1 MFKEMRL
8 EKSKKGLPVA
18 WERGG
23 GATRTGAA
31 TIIAGPKGEALVPL
45 YVRTRGDLSN
55 GDHALFV
62 VDKGCLVIRAD
73 HHRGDFGVS
82 VYRITEI
89 TTRPCGRE
97 AYGSGKDVTDVFAWH
112 HSRGEKPSCRCLDC
126 GEVSWAESPNNP
138 ITWTCGGSMPVAH
151 LELVATYDRGEW
163 TPGFDPEDFRAAI
176 EAAKDKAECYHCR
189 RPFYMKEASE
199 KAA

>member
-1 MFKEMRL
+1 MRI
-8 EKSKKGLPVA
+8 ERSKKGLPVA
-18 WERGG
+18 WECGG
-23 GATRTGAA
+23 GSTNTGSA

-62 VDKGCLVIRAD
+62 VGKDYIVVHAD
-73 HHRGDFGVS
+73 QHRGDF
-82 VYRITEI
+82 EI
-89 TTRPCGRE
+89 TVSRMTGEFFPAEQWGESRE
-97 AYGSGKDVTDVFAWH
+97 
-112 HSRGEKPSCRCLDC
+112 
-126 GEVSWAESPNNP
+126 
-138 ITWTCGGSMPVAH
+138 VAAMEA
-151 LELVATYDRGEW
+151 LGVISRGEW